1 MFLMVNLMF
10 YVVNLIFEQL
20 NIYDI
25 VSWMDDTI
33 NR

>member
-1 MFLMVNLMF
+1 MFMMVNLMF

>member
-1 MFLMVNLMF
+1 MMVNLMF